1 MIYPTSFTGSIL
13 FFAVRLIQIYNILII
28 ARVLASWVIRN
39 PYNRLYQFLLTITEP
54 VLGPLRRIL
63 PPMMG
68 LDFSPIIA
76 FFLLDLL
83 SHLLSNLLIS
93 LT

>member
-1 MIYPTSFTGSIL
+1 LIYTTSLTGSIIL
-13 FFAVRLIQIYNILII
+13 FAVRLIQIYNILII

-39 PYNRLYQFLLTITEP
+39 PYNRLYYFLLTITEP
-54 VLGPLRRIL
+54 VLGPLRRVL

>member
-39 PYNRLYQFLLTITEP
+39 PYNRLYQFLLTITEL